1 MHAWSR
7 AARPGWGCGTPAWS
21 WVLAGPHAAAC
32 ARSPKQRGQPWPL
45 LAGPA
50 LAGAAWS
57 PPCHPVSPPSLAPSS
72 LPLVTPST
80 PGPLAWSLRQ
90 PGGGASVLTCSTRAG
105 PGKEQPQLVFG
116 EGFGIRSRG
125 TALLL
130 WYLNQRAPSVAAQ
143 LMAELRKA
151 PAAACCPS
159 SFSHKSP
166 KTANDASGPCSCLN
180 SKALGA
186 L

>member
-1 MHAWSR
+1 MEPRGAAWLGLWDTSTEL
-7 AARPGWGCGTPAWS
+7 G
-21 WVLAGPHAAAC
+21 AGGAPHSSLCEKPQA
-32 ARSPKQRGQPWPL
+32 
-45 LAGPA
+45 
-50 LAGAAWS
+50 AGAALAS
-57 PPCHPVSPPSLAPSS
+57 PRRPCPRWCGLVTPCHPLSPPSLAPSS

-80 PGPLAWSLRQ
+80 PGPLAWSPCW
-90 PGGGASVLTCSTRAG
+90 PGGEASVLTCSTRAG

-116 EGFGIRSRG
+116 EGFGIRSHG

-130 WYLNQRAPSVAAQ
+130 WYLNQRAPSVAAR